1 MWFTRFCVIYLLWC
15 CMKFIINAVSVEMS
29 RRYIGPPLKNYFQ
42 QGVELTVLLWI
53 EHLAGPLCFAQGW
66 TRHFTLTVP
75 PLHPVNWKATRGYRD
90 MQCHST
96 QRDQQYSL
104 LRKTGVNFQR
114 FCVTMIAQPYL
125 FSRRFCFMLSVF
137 PTGYIGVIRGI
148 FVGSA
153 FLWITSSLVS
163 KNKLKP
169 QWSITNAP
177 W

>member
-125 FSRRFCFMLSVF
+125 FFNFNLNSGEKEGIVHVGFVSCFQFFLLATLVLSE
-137 PTGYIGVIRGI
+137 
-148 FVGSA
+148 A
-153 FLWITSSLVS
+153 SSLDLRFS
-163 KNKLKP
+163 G
-169 QWSITNAP
+169 
-177 W
+177 